1 MALDFTT
8 LNSMRQHNPAWRLL
22 CSDHAP
28 LILSFLH
35 QVFVR
40 PNVRS
45 LKAEDMAEAL
55 EDTLYALRQ
64 QMEDTAFPRTARDY
78 LEDWASPDKAG

>member
-40 PNVRS
+40 PH
-45 LKAEDMAEAL
+45 EIG
-55 EDTLYALRQ
+55 
-64 QMEDTAFPRTARDY
+64 TASCRERA
-78 LEDWASPDKAG
+78 